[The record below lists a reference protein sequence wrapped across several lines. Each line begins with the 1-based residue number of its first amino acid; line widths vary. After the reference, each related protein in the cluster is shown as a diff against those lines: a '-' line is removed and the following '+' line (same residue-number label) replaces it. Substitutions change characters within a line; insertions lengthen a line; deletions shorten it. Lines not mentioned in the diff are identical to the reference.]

1 MAGRAEHQARWT
13 RWNHALADDADEQT
27 SEVSSL
33 RTIRRT
39 LEYPLFKMPWIEPFL
54 RFCSNFP
61 LTCVLLL
68 HLSAV
73 HGECARPP
81 VENRRRTCFY
91 SLGIQIRS
99 WEGQTVMHHDH
110 VVCVL
115 WSEERLMEDRWWWW
129 WWRWWADA
137 RAHNHNHHLAAQFN
151 GLQTTRSDF
160 SYKWMD

>member
-110 VVCVL
+110 VVCVVIRGKTDGG
-115 WSEERLMEDRWWWW
+115 SMMMMMMTMMGRC
-129 WWRWWADA
+129 ACT
-137 RAHNHNHHLAAQFN
+137 QSQSSP
-151 GLQTTRSDF
+151 GS
-160 SYKWMD
+160 SV